1 MADKSDAQII
11 QPKSEGQITIP
22 ASMRRAL
29 GIDETS
35 LLEIRLDGDHL
46 TISNLTRHNGEHV
59 RVFSDEEIAEFMEED
74 KISPELAEWARE
86 YVRRRTP

>member
-1 MADKSDAQII
+1 MANKSDAQII
-11 QPKSEGQITIP
+11 QPMSEGQIRIP
-22 ASMRRAL
+22 ASMRGAL

-46 TISNLTRHNGEHV
+46 TISNLTRRNGENV

-74 KISPELAEWARE
+74 KISPELADWARD
-86 YVRRRTP
+86 YVRRRRP